1 MKEQQYHA
9 KAFIIAVGSTPAYDQ
24 AWKNLGERL
33 ITLDQIFELENLPQS
48 LAIIGRGVIAIK
60 LAQTMQRLG
69 VQTTIFPVCCKVGSH
84 SIPKLQTIAQDTL
97 SQELNIKFETLPT
110 QLQKTAQGVKIEYQY
125 NRQIQRLTA
134 DYVLVTSGRR
144 SYLDQ
149 HQLENIDMSFNNI
162 KQLPIDV
169 QTKKIGQ
176 HTILL
181 GDAHTNTPIEH
192 EAAHEG
198 REAVHNCLN
207 FPNNENIKTLTP
219 MGIVFSSPEMASE
232 GQNHKQLKDQNI
244 AFTTG
249 YVSYEK
255 QVEHWISEK

>member
-1 MKEQQYHA
+1 
-9 KAFIIAVGSTPAYDQ
+9 
-24 AWKNLGERL
+24 
-33 ITLDQIFELENLPQS
+33 
-48 LAIIGRGVIAIK
+48 
-60 LAQTMQRLG
+60 
-69 VQTTIFPVCCKVGSH
+69 
-84 SIPKLQTIAQDTL
+84 
-97 SQELNIKFETLPT
+97 
-110 QLQKTAQGVKIEYQY
+110 
-125 NRQIQRLTA
+125 
-134 DYVLVTSGRR
+134 
-144 SYLDQ
+144 
-149 HQLENIDMSFNNI
+149 MSFNNI

-181 GDAHTNTPIEH
+181 GDAHTNTPIQH

-255 QVEHWISEK
+255 QGRALLLGKIEGVNGILKLTPLTFCIKFQPVTKSP